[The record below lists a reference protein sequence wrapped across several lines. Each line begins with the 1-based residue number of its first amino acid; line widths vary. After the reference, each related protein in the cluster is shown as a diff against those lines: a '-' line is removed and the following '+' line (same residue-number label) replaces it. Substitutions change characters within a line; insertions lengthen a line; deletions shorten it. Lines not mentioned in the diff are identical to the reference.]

1 MSNISMVM
9 RERIEA
15 QGFCGLDDGFLS
27 QINYP
32 LRLAPAICLVWT
44 ATGTALASP
53 AILLALVPFA
63 LMGALLP
70 GHPFDVVYNLGLR
83 HILKGPALPPYG
95 MRRRLACVAASI
107 VLSASALSFG
117 FDART
122 LGYIFGAMVTMGT
135 LTNVITGICPP
146 AMIAGV
152 LFGKVVCEKPMGSGP
167 IL

>member
-1 MSNISMVM
+1 MSNVSSVV

-32 LRLAPAICLVWT
+32 LRLAPAICMIWT
-44 ATGTALASP
+44 ATGTMLASP
-53 AILLALVPFA
+53 AMLWALVPFA
-63 LMGALLP
+63 LLGAVLP

-83 HILKGPALPPYG
+83 HLMERPALPRYG
-95 MRRRLACVAASI
+95 TRRRLACVAASI

-117 FDART
+117 YDLSI
-122 LGYIFGAMVTMGT
+122 LGYILGAMVTMGT

-152 LFGKVVCEKPMGSGP
+152 LFGKVVCK
-167 IL
+167 